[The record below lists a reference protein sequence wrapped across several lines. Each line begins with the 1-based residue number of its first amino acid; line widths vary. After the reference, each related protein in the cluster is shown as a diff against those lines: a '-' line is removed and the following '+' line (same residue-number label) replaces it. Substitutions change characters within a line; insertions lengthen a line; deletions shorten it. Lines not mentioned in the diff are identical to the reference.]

1 MILFRK
7 HKPGELMFGACAD
20 ADAPAI
26 MSMLK
31 DGFTAERYADD
42 VLAEELVFL
51 SIDELE
57 IRHALALS
65 CADVWRNIGGIASQT
80 AVAGNIDE
88 FETGERLADDVKRK
102 VYFALLDWGDG
113 FNPGEALLINHARDN
128 VRIERREGWKR

>member
-1 MILFRK
+1 MIFFRK

-20 ADAPAI
+20 DDAPAI
-26 MSMLK
+26 VSMLK

-42 VLAEELVFL
+42 VLAEELVFN
-51 SIDELE
+51 SIDELC

-65 CADVWRNIGGIASQT
+65 CADVLRNVGEIASQT
-80 AVAGNIDE
+80 AVEGHMDE
-88 FETGERLADDVKRK
+88 FEAGEQIVDDVKRK

-113 FNPGEALLINHARDN
+113 LKPGEALLINHARDN